1 MAKMRQRMGDGYITE
16 MTEPEMKKDIEE
28 GTKDAAGRGKV
39 PHLSEDEMGRVFD
52 IYSSPQKIVGV
63 EPGN

>member
-1 MAKMRQRMGDGYITE
+1 MAKMLQRMGDDYITD

-28 GTKDAAGRGKV
+28 GTKDAAERGKV
-39 PHLSEDEMGRVFD
+39 PHLSEDEMARVFD

-63 EPGN
+63 EPAN